1 MYSLLRM
8 KAFILVK
15 FFVCVLFLLGC
26 SVRHIPLDQSAVEPD
41 PVMEYVAGSYYSGNG
56 ISSPSF
62 APDAW
67 RMSQYYRGGISS
79 GQSSSALGYQT
90 SGRLNVDPN
99 PYDSYRSSEVPI
111 MRAPTTQ
118 YAPPSEQEIVET
130 RRRTRSPQS
139 SDWRRKR
146 VVDQAG
152 SNGRQVRRSL
162 EQRRH
167 AEDIDEDDESN
178 KEKSRQKNHKRTRR
192 RK

>member
-1 MYSLLRM
+1 MYFLLRM
-8 KAFILVK
+8 KAFILAK

-56 ISSPSF
+56 ISSPTF
-62 APDAW
+62 ATDAW
-67 RMSQYYRGGISS
+67 RMSQYYRGVSS
-79 GQSSSALGYQT
+79 SQSSSVLGYQT
-90 SGRLNVDPN
+90 SDRLNVDPN
-99 PYDSYRSSEVPI
+99 PYDSYRRSEAPI
-111 MRAPTTQ
+111 MRAPTQ
-118 YAPPSEQEIVET
+118 YATPSEQKIVET
-130 RRRTRSPQS
+130 RRRARSPQS

-167 AEDIDEDDESN
+167 AEGIDEDDGAN
-178 KEKSRQKNHKRTRR
+178 KEATLQKNPNGTRR

>member
-8 KAFILVK
+8 KAFILVQ
-15 FFVCVLFLLGC
+15 FFACVLFLAGC
-26 SVRHIPLDQSAVEPD
+26 SIRHIPLDQSVVEPD

-56 ISSPSF
+56 ISSPAF

-67 RMSQYYRGGISS
+67 RMSQYYRGGGSS
-79 GQSSSALGYQT
+79 SQSSSALGYQT

-111 MRAPTTQ
+111 MRAPTQRAT
-118 YAPPSEQEIVET
+118 PPEQKIVET
-130 RRRTRSPQS
+130 RRRARSPQS

-162 EQRRH
+162 EERRH
-167 AEDIDEDDESN
+167 AEDIDEDDGSN
-178 KEKSRQKNHKRTRR
+178 NEKSRQKTRKRTRR

>member
-8 KAFILVK
+8 KAFILVQ
-15 FFVCVLFLLGC
+15 FFACVLFFAGC
-26 SVRHIPLDQSAVEPD
+26 SIRHIPLDQSVVEQD
-41 PVMEYVAGSYYSGNG
+41 PVMGYVAGSYYSGNG
-56 ISSPSF
+56 ISSPTF
-62 APDAW
+62 AADAW

-79 GQSSSALGYQT
+79 SQSSSVLGPQA

-99 PYDSYRSSEVPI
+99 PYDSYRSSEVPV
-111 MRAPTTQ
+111 MRAPTQHATS
-118 YAPPSEQEIVET
+118 PEQKIVET

-162 EQRRH
+162 EERRH
-167 AEDIDEDDESN
+167 AEDIDEDDGSN
-178 KEKSRQKNHKRTRR
+178 KEKSRQKNRKRTRR